1 LLAKNCLKIYE
12 KCLSIEAIDE
22 DEAEQALMNIKTYS
36 FNLKRDSTKHKRFG
50 VLAQELREILP
61 ELVYGNDD
69 DENEYLGVDY
79 TGLIPLMINTI
90 KKQRKEIDEMNE
102 RLKKLESLLC

>member
-1 LLAKNCLKIYE
+1 MIT
-12 KCLSIEAIDE
+12 LSIEAIDE
-22 DEAEQALMNIKTYS
+22 DEAEQALMNVKTYS

-79 TGLIPLMINTI
+79 NGLIPLMINTI
-90 KKQRKEIDEMNE
+90 KKQNRRIKELED
-102 RLKKLESLLC
+102 KVDKLIELVNV

>member
-1 LLAKNCLKIYE
+1 LKE
-12 KCLSIEAIDE
+12 NIEPIDE
-22 DEAEQALMNIKTYS
+22 DEAEQAIMNVKTYS
-36 FNLKRDSTKHKRFG
+36 FNLKRDKTKHKRFG
-50 VLAQELREILP
+50 VIAQELREILP

-90 KKQRKEIDEMNE
+90 KKQRKEINEMNE